1 MERSLLQPV
10 RQLSSRRGDYG
21 FDAPLVPLSL
31 GVVGILLL
39 VVGILG
45 FSVFRTAFLG
55 ALALVCGFIFL
66 LSAASYL
73 YTTRRGNFRVWAE
86 LLLEIGLKGD
96 ERVIDIGCGRGAVL
110 LMAASLAPSAKAV
123 GIDLWSS
130 VDQSGNAEAVTLHNA
145 EIEGV
150 ADRVE
155 LHTADMRQLPFP
167 NSSFDVAL
175 SSLAIH
181 NIPSVSERTQAI
193 TEAVRVLKPGGKL
206 VIVDFHAVTQSYGE
220 QLHQMGM
227 REIVSHSLGW
237 RFWYGGPWA
246 SSNLVSARKPE
257 P

>member
-1 MERSLLQPV
+1 MERSLLLRV

-31 GVVGILLL
+31 GLVGILLL
-39 VVGILG
+39 GIGILG
-45 FSVFRTAFLG
+45 FSVFRIAFLG
-55 ALALVCGFIFL
+55 VLALACGAIFL

-73 YTTRRGNFRVWAE
+73 YTTRRGKFRVWAE
-86 LLLEIGLKGD
+86 LLLQIGLKGD
-96 ERVIDIGCGRGAVL
+96 ERLIDIGCGRGAVL
-110 LMAASLAPSAKAV
+110 LMAASLTPSARAA

-130 VDQSGNAEAVTLHNA
+130 VDQSGNAEAVTMHNA
-145 EIEGV
+145 ELEGV

-167 NSSFDVAL
+167 DSSFDIAL

-181 NIPSVSERTQAI
+181 NIPSASERTYAI
-193 TEAVRVLKPGGKL
+193 TEAVRVLKPSGKL
-206 VIVDFHAVTQSYGE
+206 VIVDFHAVTSSYGKHL
-220 QLHQMGM
+220 QKLGMG
-227 REIVSHSLGW
+227 EIVSRSLGW

-246 SSNLVSARKPE
+246 ASKLVSARKPG